1 MKDIDIRKA
10 LFEGALKQHQNEP
23 DTRIV
28 EELGLNHGQAR
39 IDVAVVNGVIH
50 GFEIKSQKDTL
61 DRLPLQLPVYSSSLD
76 YVTLVVHESHVKKA
90 CDIIPRW
97 WGVQVVKGSAENV
110 TFHKRR
116 SSKPNPAINLLYL
129 LRLLWRSEAYQILVE
144 AGITRGYKSKS
155 KELIYDKILK
165 TLAPDDVGAKVRSA
179 LKQRENWR
187 DNLTPHVQ
195 AHSLP
200 RSVSLQK

>member
-10 LFEGALKQHQNEP
+10 LFAGALKEHRDEP

-28 EELGLNHGQAR
+28 EELGLNHGEAR

-61 DRLPLQLPVYSSSLD
+61 DRLPLQLPIYSSSLD
-76 YVTLVVHESHVKKA
+76 YVTLVVHESHVRKA
-90 CDIIPRW
+90 CEIIPKW

-116 SSKPNPAINLLYL
+116 SSKPNPSIDLVCL
-129 LRLLWRSEAYQILVE
+129 LRLLWRNEAYQILVE
-144 AGITRGYKSKS
+144 SGVTRGYKSKS
-155 KELIYDKILK
+155 KDLIYAKILE
-165 TLAPDDVGAKVRSA
+165 TLTPEESGAKVRAA

-187 DNLTPHVQ
+187 ENLTPHEQ
-195 AHSLP
+195 AHSLQ
-200 RSVSLQK
+200 RSASLQM